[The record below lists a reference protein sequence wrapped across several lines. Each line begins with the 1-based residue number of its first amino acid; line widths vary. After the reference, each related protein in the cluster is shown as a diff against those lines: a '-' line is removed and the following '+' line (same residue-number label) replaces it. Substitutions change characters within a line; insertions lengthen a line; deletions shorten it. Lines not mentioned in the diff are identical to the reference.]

1 MIASVTILDHI
12 RDNIDALRRS
22 ERKVAV
28 TVMNDPEAA
37 MQSPIAALAESAGV
51 SEPTVNR
58 FCRNIGCSGFPD
70 LKLKLAQSVARGTP
84 YVSTHVEPGDGA
96 EEYVG
101 KIFGATA
108 AALAKAGR
116 TIDKTAVAQA
126 VAAIA
131 AAERLMF
138 FGVGGSGAVATDA
151 LHKFVR
157 LDVPSVAHI
166 DVMMQR
172 MAAAGLGKGDVL
184 LVISN
189 TGRTIPLLEVTKIA
203 AGRGATVIGIT
214 APDSPLAQLCQ
225 IVIGL
230 EPLEDTDIYTPMVSR
245 TAHLTVI
252 DVLATGVILE
262 RGTGFQENLSRIK
275 QCLRDTRVPARSDV

>member
-1 MIASVTILDHI
+1 MNDTPTILDHI
-12 RDNIDALRRS
+12 RDSLDSLRPS

-37 MQSPIAALAESAGV
+37 MQSPIATLAESAGV

-58 FCRNIGCSGFPD
+58 FCRNIGCSGFTD

-84 YVSTHVEPGDGA
+84 FVSSHVEPGDTA
-96 EEYVG
+96 DEYVG

-108 AALAKAGR
+108 AALARAGR
-116 TIDKTAVAQA
+116 TIDKKAVSRA

-131 AAERLMF
+131 AAKRLMF

-157 LDVPSVAHI
+157 LDVPSVAHA

-172 MAAAGLGKGDVL
+172 MAAAGLAKGDVL
-184 LVISN
+184 VVISN
-189 TGRTIPLLEVTKIA
+189 TGRTIPLLDVTKIA
-203 AGRGATVIGIT
+203 LARGATVIGIT
-214 APDSPLAQLCQ
+214 APGSPLAE
-225 IVIGL
+225 ISTIAIGV
-230 EPLEDTDIYTPMVSR
+230 ESLEDTDVYTPMVSR
-245 TAHLTVI
+245 IAHLTVI
-252 DVLATGVILE
+252 DVLATGVILD
-262 RGTGFQENLSRIK
+262 RGAGFQKNLSRIK
-275 QCLRDTRVPARSDV
+275 KSLRDTRVPA

>member
-1 MIASVTILDHI
+1 MTAQETILDRI
-12 RDNIDALRRS
+12 RDDLEALRKS
-22 ERKVAV
+22 ERKVAAA
-28 TVMNDPEAA
+28 VMNDPEAA
-37 MQSPIAALAESAGV
+37 MQSSIAALARRAGV

-70 LKLKLAQSVARGTP
+70 LKLKLAQGVARGTP
-84 YVSTHVEPGDGA
+84 FVSSHVEPGDDA
-96 EEYVG
+96 EAYVG

-108 AALAKAGR
+108 EALARAGR
-116 TIDKTAVAQA
+116 TIDKKAVARA

-131 AAERLMF
+131 AAKRLLF

-157 LDVPSVAHI
+157 LDVPSVAHA
-166 DVMMQR
+166 DVMLQR
-172 MAAAGLGKGDVL
+172 MAAAGLGKEDVL
-184 LVISN
+184 VVISN

-214 APDSPLAQLCQ
+214 APGSPLADACR
-225 IVIGL
+225 IVIGV

-245 TAHLTVI
+245 IAHLTVI
-252 DVLATGVILE
+252 DVLATGVILA
-262 RGTGFQENLSRIK
+262 RGAGFQKNLSRIK
-275 QCLRDTRVPARSDV
+275 KSLRDTRLPLAAGT